1 MHVPKAV
8 LVTLEGQGINKSMF
22 KDRNSENAKVMTNL
36 PEQQMFEYRQNSL
49 QLSSNISIKRSSR
62 PNLQERVRHVNP
74 A

>member
-1 MHVPKAV
+1 
-8 LVTLEGQGINKSMF
+8 MF
-22 KDRNSENAKVMTNL
+22 TDRNSENAKVMTNL